1 MAEPEK
7 NEHSEER
14 FDDLSLEE
22 LLRGARE
29 EIARVDAMMG
39 NPADEPVQEPDTA
52 DTFDAAGEGPA
63 DAAAD
68 GDAPARTEPKAA
80 MPAFE
85 PQLPD
90 EYADLTVDEEQ
101 PDEEVTEREKFRLP
115 AGVRVFVYVCCVLAA
130 SVLLAI
136 GGWRCADDMLALTR
150 ENVAVNVTVPE
161 NATIAQVSAELKD
174 KGLIQY
180 EWLFKFYCWFSKAE
194 RKIDPGTYELRG
206 AYDYHALVNGMV
218 RTSGDRATATVMIP
232 EGYECEDIFALL
244 AENGVCTVEQLED
257 AAANHEYDYAF
268 LADLPYGQKNRLEG
282 YLFPDTYEF
291 YVGDDPVNVLDK
303 FLRRFD
309 SKVTEEMHAAVDEL
323 NAKLAEKMAANG
335 FTDGEIAEAKLDM
348 HDVIIVASLIE
359 KETAKAS
366 ESPSIAAVIYNR
378 LCSKLYPCLE
388 IDATIQY
395 ALDERKEVLS
405 NADKGIISPY
415 NTYKNAGLP
424 AGPISNPGIA
434 SIRAA
439 LYPAESDDYFYAL
452 GNDGVH
458 HFSRTYYEHQ
468 DFLESLNA
476 DDTTADT
483 ADETAPDAAQTD
495 ETAAGGEAGGSDE
508 NTQTP

>member
-7 NEHSEER
+7 NEHSEEQ

-39 NPADEPVQEPDTA
+39 NPADEPVQEPDAA
-52 DTFDAAGEGPA
+52 DALDASGEGPA
-63 DAAAD
+63 DVAAD

-101 PDEEVTEREKFRLP
+101 PDEEAPAHEKFRLP
-115 AGVRVFVYVCCVLAA
+115 AGVRVFAYVCCVLAA

-136 GGWRCADDMLALTR
+136 GAWRCADDMLALTR
-150 ENVAVNVTVPE
+150 ENFAVNVTVPE
-161 NATIAQVSAELKD
+161 NATIAQISTELKD

-194 RKIDPGTYELRG
+194 RKIDPGTSELRG

-244 AENGVCTVEQLED
+244 AENGVCTVEELED

-268 LADLPYGQKNRLEG
+268 LA
-282 YLFPDTYEF
+282 
-291 YVGDDPVNVLDK
+291 
-303 FLRRFD
+303 
-309 SKVTEEMHAAVDEL
+309 
-323 NAKLAEKMAANG
+323 
-335 FTDGEIAEAKLDM
+335 AKLDM

-476 DDTTADT
+476 DDTTDT
-483 ADETAPDAAQTD
+483 TDALDENASDAAQTD
-495 ETAAGGEAGGSDE
+495 ETAAGGEAGGRDE

>member
-7 NEHSEER
+7 NEHSEEQ

-39 NPADEPVQEPDTA
+39 NPADEPVQEPDAA
-52 DTFDAAGEGPA
+52 DALDAAGEGPA
-63 DAAAD
+63 DVAAD

-101 PDEEVTEREKFRLP
+101 PDEEAPAHEKFRLP

-150 ENVAVNVTVPE
+150 ENFAVNVTVPE
-161 NATIAQVSAELKD
+161 NATIAQISTELKD

-244 AENGVCTVEQLED
+244 AENGVCAVEELED

-291 YVGDDPVNVLDK
+291 YVGEFDFEKLDREVDDLLADVKGLLDEPEEDEAELDDPEEDETEPEDAEDDAEAGEAEDAVSDDRTIIFRPLTAYEQ
-303 FLRRFD
+303 
-309 SKVTEEMHAAVDEL
+309 SKAEYQT
-323 NAKLAEKMAANG
+323 AKRAEYERARAQERQNRLAERQRR
-335 FTDGEIAEAKLDM
+335 EAEED
-348 HDVIIVASLIE
+348 
-359 KETAKAS
+359 
-366 ESPSIAAVIYNR
+366 R
-378 LCSKLYPCLE
+378 
-388 IDATIQY
+388 
-395 ALDERKEVLS
+395 ALRQMEERRKKRRTRE
-405 NADKGIISPY
+405 
-415 NTYKNAGLP
+415 
-424 AGPISNPGIA
+424 
-434 SIRAA
+434 A
-439 LYPAESDDYFYAL
+439 L
-452 GNDGVH
+452 
-458 HFSRTYYEHQ
+458 
-468 DFLESLNA
+468 
-476 DDTTADT
+476 
-483 ADETAPDAAQTD
+483 
-495 ETAAGGEAGGSDE
+495 EAGVRRHGRGDR
-508 NTQTP
+508 QFF